1 MKEFKRN
8 GYKLM
13 INNIEGRMIYRIT
26 HDRSSKYKPE
36 IYIDDY
42 SNEDELTLEVQTTSY
57 GSLNYEQMQEMIS
70 ELTKANN
77 TAKIFK
83 YLIEKN
89 K

>member
-13 INNIEGRMIYRIT
+13 INNIEGRMIYRVT
-26 HDRSSKYKPE
+26 HDQSSQYKPE
-36 IYIDDY
+36 IYVDDFA
-42 SNEDELTLEVQTTSY
+42 NELTIKIQTTSY
-57 GSLNYEQMQEMIS
+57 GSLNAEQMEEMIT
-70 ELTKANN
+70 ELTRANS

-83 YLIEKN
+83 HLIKKN

>member
-8 GYKLM
+8 GYKLI

-26 HDRSSKYKPE
+26 HDKSSQYKPD
-36 IYIDDY
+36 IYIDDFA
-42 SNEDELTLEVQTTSY
+42 DELTIKIQTTSY
-57 GSLNYEQMQEMIS
+57 GSLNAEQMEEMIT
-70 ELTKANN
+70 ELTRANS

-83 YLIEKN
+83 HLIEKN